1 MWIQRHDGSLIN
13 IEKYCE
19 INSEKTNLGYE
30 VYCRSNGKGYL
41 LATYEEEQ
49 QAKEAKTAIFC
60 SMRNGNKAMTMP
72 YYVMDWGED
81 V

>member
-19 INSEKTNLGYE
+19 INSEKTDRGYE
-30 VYCRSNGKGYL
+30 VYCCNNSDGYL

-49 QAKEAKTAIFC
+49 QAKEAKIAIFC
-60 SMRNGNKAMTMP
+60 SMRKGDKAMTMP
-72 YYVMDWGED
+72 YCATDCCG
-81 V
+81 